1 VVFLATLLQALGG
14 IFGEE
19 YELRVLH
26 KILHVLSKV
35 LFYLAL
41 ASLFQP
47 LVQVIRNYG
56 FGMLLLYDKVVSY
69 AVSLAFIFISLA
81 IAFGA
86 KEAFTHS
93 LLSDLRISLKDL
105 SEVLPRI
112 KPKTP
117 FLDAEL
123 LPSISDHLSG
133 YLERNVSFRKV
144 IKTSYFKV
152 SMLINF
158 FLIPIALLI
167 LLVSNGYEPTYP
179 WYNLLS
185 LSVFLVLLALF
196 ISFINAWLI
205 ISTCELRGVEDEVK
219 EEGQEGDIKRG
230 ARRKAINLL
239 FLVVLTRYKCHVGE
253 KLELK
258 EKVLISFWF
267 SIGLTFLI
275 SPGDLLIPSRRE
287 EQQELQLQPRNVA
300 FVFTP
305 SLSDLKGLPGEN
317 FPGVCSGEGKE
328 DERVSIKNENM
339 KLLNRI
345 CITAYNEI
353 GLTPKCAKG
362 YDINK
367 TNFIICTSA
376 DWSNY
381 KLERVHEELIQHS
394 EIVLDN
400 LINEISTT
408 LNGWII
414 EFLTFE
420 DLKSL
425 LKTNNAEEVIERLYK
440 YSIVKTSRKIWS
452 TIDTIDR
459 VFGLFSDKELI
470 NDLGDLSEKF
480 MFVIPIINIRSE
492 QTPVTKVI
500 TRIHAKKSFFITYYC
515 IPVLIALNPLMN
527 PRDFEELYSKI
538 RARTVNPTL

>member
-26 KILHVLSKV
+26 KLLHVLSKV

-86 KEAFTHS
+86 KEAFTYS
-93 LLSDLRISLKDL
+93 LLSDLHISLKDL

-144 IKTSYFKV
+144 IKTSYFKA

-179 WYNLLS
+179 WYILLS
-185 LSVFLVLLALF
+185 LSAFLVLLALF

-205 ISTCELRGVEDEVK
+205 ISTCELRSTESEVK
-219 EEGQEGDIKRG
+219 EEGQERDIKRDII
-230 ARRKAINLL
+230 RKAINLL
-239 FLVVLTRYKCHVGE
+239 LLVVLTRYKCHVSG

-258 EKVLISFWF
+258 EKVLISFWL
-267 SIGLTFLI
+267 SIVLIFLT
-275 SPGDLLIPSRRE
+275 SPGDLLIPPQRK

-305 SLSDLKGLPGEN
+305 SPSDLKG
-317 FPGVCSGEGKE
+317 FPGICSKE
-328 DERVSIKNENM
+328 EKKDERESIKNENM

-362 YDINK
+362 CNINE
-367 TNFIICTSA
+367 TNFMTCTST
-376 DWSNY
+376 DWSKY
-381 KLERVHEELIQHS
+381 KLEEIHEELMQRS
-394 EIVLDN
+394 EIVLNN

-420 DLKSL
+420 DLKTL

-440 YSIVKTSRKIWS
+440 YSIVNTSGKIWS
-452 TIDTIDR
+452 TIETIDKELS
-459 VFGLFSDKELI
+459 LFSDKELI

-480 MFVIPIINIRSE
+480 TFLIPIINIRSE
-492 QTPVTKVI
+492 QTHVTKVI

-538 RARTVNPTL
+538 RARTANPTL

>member
-1 VVFLATLLQALGG
+1 
-14 IFGEE
+14 
-19 YELRVLH
+19 
-26 KILHVLSKV
+26 
-35 LFYLAL
+35 
-41 ASLFQP
+41 
-47 LVQVIRNYG
+47 
-56 FGMLLLYDKVVSY
+56 
-69 AVSLAFIFISLA
+69 
-81 IAFGA
+81 
-86 KEAFTHS
+86 
-93 LLSDLRISLKDL
+93 
-105 SEVLPRI
+105 
-112 KPKTP
+112 
-117 FLDAEL
+117 
-123 LPSISDHLSG
+123 
-133 YLERNVSFRKV
+133 
-144 IKTSYFKV
+144 
-152 SMLINF
+152 
-158 FLIPIALLI
+158 
-167 LLVSNGYEPTYP
+167 
-179 WYNLLS
+179 LS
-185 LSVFLVLLALF
+185 LSAFLVLLTLF

-205 ISTCELRGVEDEVK
+205 ISTCELRSTESEVK
-219 EEGQEGDIKRG
+219 EEGQERDIKRDII
-230 ARRKAINLL
+230 RKAINLL
-239 FLVVLTRYKCHVGE
+239 LLVVLTRYKCHVSG

-258 EKVLISFWF
+258 EKVLISFWL
-267 SIGLTFLI
+267 SIVLIFLT
-275 SPGDLLIPSRRE
+275 SPGDLLIPPQRK

-305 SLSDLKGLPGEN
+305 SPSDLKG
-317 FPGVCSGEGKE
+317 FPGICSKE
-328 DERVSIKNENM
+328 EKKYERESIKNENM

-362 YDINK
+362 CNINE
-367 TNFIICTSA
+367 TNFMTCTST
-376 DWSNY
+376 DWSKY
-381 KLERVHEELIQHS
+381 KLEEIHEELMQRS
-394 EIVLDN
+394 EIVLNN

-420 DLKSL
+420 DLKTL

-480 MFVIPIINIRSE
+480 TFLIPIINIRSE

>member
-1 VVFLATLLQALGG
+1 MVFLATLLQALGG

-19 YELRVLH
+19 YELRALH
-26 KILHVLSKV
+26 KLLHVLSKV

-56 FGMLLLYDKVVSY
+56 FGMLLIYDKVISY

-86 KEAFTHS
+86 KEAFTYS

-144 IKTSYFKV
+144 IKTSYFKA

-179 WYNLLS
+179 WYILLS
-185 LSVFLVLLALF
+185 LSAFLVLLALF

-205 ISTCELRGVEDEVK
+205 ISTCELRGAESEVK
-219 EEGQEGDIKRG
+219 EEGQERDII
-230 ARRKAINLL
+230 RKAINLL
-239 FLVVLTRYKCHVGE
+239 LLVILTRYKCHVSG

-258 EKVLISFWF
+258 EKVLISFWL
-267 SIGLTFLI
+267 SIVLIFLT
-275 SPGDLLIPSRRE
+275 SPGDLLIPPQRK

-305 SLSDLKGLPGEN
+305 SPSDLKG
-317 FPGVCSGEGKE
+317 FPGICSKEGKKY
-328 DERVSIKNENM
+328 ERESIKNENM

-362 YDINK
+362 YDINE
-367 TNFIICTSA
+367 TNFMTCTST
-376 DWSNY
+376 DWSKY
-381 KLERVHEELIQHS
+381 KLEEIHEKLMQRS

-400 LINEISTT
+400 LISEISTT

-420 DLKSL
+420 DLKTL

-440 YSIVKTSRKIWS
+440 YSIVKTSGKIWS
-452 TIDTIDR
+452 TIETIDKELS
-459 VFGLFSDKELI
+459 LFSDKELI

-480 MFVIPIINIRSE
+480 MFLIPIINIRSE
-492 QTPVTKVI
+492 QTHVTKVI
-500 TRIHAKKSFFITYYC
+500 TRIHAKENFFITYYC

-538 RARTVNPTL
+538 RARTANPTL